1 MSATIDDASA
11 KIENLKTEAFKAKD
25 ERDNLNATVKRLA
38 EERGELLQKFH
49 ETITKGK
56 EEKEKRDVLRGQLS
70 EQKAKLDAL
79 YNELEEKK
87 AKVAELLQRTESARG
102 GGRARAGLEAK
113 LRDLEWKYQTSI
125 LTPDQEKAAVKAID
139 ELTKHVNVWRKAD
152 QERDKLVE
160 KNAEVG
166 EIRKRIGSL
175 REEMNSL
182 RTLINGHHTSMST
195 FFDDA
200 TKLRASIDEVS
211 AKIEEVKAVATEQH
225 SRYLQLLS
233 QTRPY
238 ADTIQQQIR
247 ADREERTKK
256 MVEKQK
262 VLTEEALAK
271 YNNGKKLSLEEFQL
285 LVENGYL

>member
-1 MSATIDDASA
+1 MSTSIDDASA
-11 KIENLKTEAFKAKD
+11 KIENLKTEAFRAKE
-25 ERDNLNATVKRLA
+25 ERDNLNATVKRQV

-56 EEKEKRDVLRGQLS
+56 EEKEKRDALRGQLS
-70 EQKAKLDAL
+70 EQKVRLDAL
-79 YNELEEKK
+79 YNELEDKK
-87 AKVAELLQRTESARG
+87 SKVALLLQRTENVRG
-102 GGRARAGLEAK
+102 GARARAGLEAK

-125 LTPDQEKAAVKAID
+125 LTPEKEKASVKAID
-139 ELTKHVNVWRKAD
+139 ELTKHLNVWRKAD
-152 QERDKLVE
+152 QERDKLIE
-160 KNAEVG
+160 KNEEVG
-166 EIRKRIGSL
+166 EIRTRIGAL

-182 RTLINGHHTSMST
+182 RTIINGHHTSMST

-200 TKLRASIDEVS
+200 TKLRGQVDEIS
-211 AKIEEVKAVATEQH
+211 AKIEEVKVVATQH
-225 SRYLQLLS
+225 HARYLQLLS

-238 ADTIQQQIR
+238 TDTIQQQIR

-262 VLTEEALAK
+262 VLTQEALGK